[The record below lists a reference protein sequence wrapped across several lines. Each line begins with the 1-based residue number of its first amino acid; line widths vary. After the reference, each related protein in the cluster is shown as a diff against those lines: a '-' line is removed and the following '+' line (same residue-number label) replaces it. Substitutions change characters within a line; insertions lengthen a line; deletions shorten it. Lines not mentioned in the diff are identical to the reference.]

1 MVQNILGLEH
11 GKNRDTTLHR
21 LDINFNV
28 KGNNIDSLIGRAAHI
43 NLIIQDSLFDVINN
57 TLPQLFQLKEYGT
70 GLTDKELQL
79 VKADHSKRKANR
91 HSHTKYKEGSL
102 ALQKS

>member
-1 MVQNILGLEH
+1 MVLNILGLEH
-11 GKNRDTTLHR
+11 GKNNDTTLHR

-57 TLPQLFQLKEYGT
+57 TLPQLFQLKEYET
-70 GLTDKELQL
+70 GLET
-79 VKADHSKRKANR
+79 
-91 HSHTKYKEGSL
+91 
-102 ALQKS
+102 